1 MLTWILIK
9 RKTVQTCTSHT
20 CPATLKWVNFFPTFL
35 PDLLPV
41 CVYCYICLFFL
52 ILLWKGGN
60 NLSFNSHI
68 GRVLSLWHTLQV
80 LFAHSCFVSHFLL
93 LGMLLEKDLSLPE
106 IFPHPPTAV
115 KTGKTNR
122 KLSFWY
128 VWLSLIA
135 YLNGEGIQVVQHHVV
150 GLWEQRRVTL
160 DTKWNQVMT
169 ILCLCID
176 FSHLEAYCRASVI
189 HEIHSLAILL
199 GPPDKNA

>member
-9 RKTVQTCTSHT
+9 KKTFQNCTSHT
-20 CPATLKWVNFFPTFL
+20 CPATLKWINFL
-35 PDLLPV
+35 PDLISL
-41 CVYCYICLFFL
+41 C
-52 ILLWKGGN
+52 ILLYMFALPDTAWKGGN

-68 GRVLSLWHTLQV
+68 GRVLSSWHTLRV

-93 LGMLLEKDLSLPE
+93 LEMLLEKDLPLPKF
-106 IFPHPPTAV
+106 FPHPPTAV
-115 KTGKTNR
+115 KTRKTTR

-128 VWLSLIA
+128 VWLSYIA

-160 DTKWNQVMT
+160 DTKRNQVMT

-176 FSHLEAYCRASVI
+176 FCHLEAYCRASVI
-189 HEIHSLAILL
+189 HEIHSLATLL
-199 GPPDKNA
+199 GPHDKNA